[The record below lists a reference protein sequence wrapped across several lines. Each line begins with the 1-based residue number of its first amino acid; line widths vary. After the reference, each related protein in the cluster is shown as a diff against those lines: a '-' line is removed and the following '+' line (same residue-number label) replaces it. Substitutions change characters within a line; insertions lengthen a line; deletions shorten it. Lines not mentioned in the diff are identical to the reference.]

1 MLVAQVDK
9 DTLNN
14 MVMLRMA
21 TSISECLLSGVQFIL
36 GKLCELSVAWFF
48 LCACRAGDNARRMRA
63 TTHLALQ
70 PDFGVFLAPLRLVLQ
85 GS

>member
-1 MLVAQVDK
+1 VLVAQVDK

-14 MVMLRMA
+14 TVMLRTA
-21 TSISECLLSGVQFIL
+21 TGISECLLSGGQFVL
-36 GKLCELSVAWFF
+36 GKLCELSVWFF
-48 LCACRAGDNARRMRA
+48 LCVCRAGDNARRMTA

-70 PDFGVFLAPLRLVLQ
+70 PDFGVFLTRLWLPVS